1 MVPVRCWSALNTSR
15 MIPGGRWK
23 RGAVGRLPALL
34 RWARGGKW
42 ASARDDEPY
51 GGDKEMRRELEVRP
65 DGAERHPWAK
75 GLRGSEE
82 ETGGRKD

>member
-1 MVPVRCWSALNTSR
+1 M
-15 MIPGGRWK
+15 
-23 RGAVGRLPALL
+23 PALL

-51 GGDKEMRRELEVRP
+51 GGDKEMRRELEVHP
-65 DGAERHPWAK
+65 DEDWKAVLAR

-82 ETGGRKD
+82 ETGGRKDYG